1 MSKKETRPRRHIYIE
16 IALARQR
23 QWFFRYIEPV
33 RQLSLVLMIQTT
45 VGLNGQRGTFIQKL
59 APGFCFVTVD
69 VDLDRV
75 NNLIVLQML
84 LDYINRG
91 SMLRIVLLLLLEM

>member
-1 MSKKETRPRRHIYIE
+1 
-16 IALARQR
+16 
-23 QWFFRYIEPV
+23 
-33 RQLSLVLMIQTT
+33 MIQTT